1 MQLAMSPVTRR
12 NLIFLLLG
20 LTILAA
26 VFVPDEPTQQPN
38 PLITDIE
45 KSHAD
50 RAMPASTVTPAN
62 LAGSLQPNKRLA
74 LQAEPKDIFLIKKPA
89 LEAAEKL
96 RQAQRVAP
104 PAPTAPPLPF
114 VYMGKILNDGNRAV
128 FLTRNDKPY
137 IARAGDVLDGTYR
150 VDAIQPPTLELTYL
164 PLSQK
169 QTLDIGE
176 EK

>member
-1 MQLAMSPVTRR
+1 VKLAMSPAMRR

-26 VFVPDEPTQQPN
+26 IFVPDESNEQRR
-38 PLITDIE
+38 PLVNDIE

-50 RAMPASTVTPAN
+50 RAAPASPVALAN

-74 LQAEPKDIFLIKKPA
+74 LQAEPKDIFLIKKP
-89 LEAAEKL
+89 LSELAEKV
-96 RQAQRVAP
+96 RQAQRIAP